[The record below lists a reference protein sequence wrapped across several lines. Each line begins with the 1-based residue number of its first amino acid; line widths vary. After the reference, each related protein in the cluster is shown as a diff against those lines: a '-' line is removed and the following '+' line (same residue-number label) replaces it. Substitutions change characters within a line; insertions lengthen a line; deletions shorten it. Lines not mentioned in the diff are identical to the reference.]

1 MALTIV
7 SFILVSYRNDN
18 YRNRAFYNSQNNWNN
33 WRPGNR
39 PQTQPSRPQP
49 ARPQGRGEVAAGLCY
64 AGAEFARRTK
74 ITTIARKHS
83 FALLTWQFSCG
94 ASMQNSHMDN
104 LSPASTPAFDI
115 SSQTSNPNAGLRGNY
130 AQMAADFTVQQRIN
144 EYTDEEQARWL
155 RLVERQLALI
165 QGRACH
171 EFIDAI
177 YGLTA
182 LDMRHG
188 IPDFVSVNV
197 ALKAATNWQLVAVPG
212 LLPDDVFFTHLA
224 NRRFPVTVW
233 LRSESEFDYIVEPDL
248 FHDFFGHVPMLFTP
262 IYADHLQAYGEGA
275 LKAKRL
281 GGLDWLARLYW
292 YTIEFG
298 LIRENGNESGDGKH
312 PIKAYGAGI
321 LSSPKELV
329 YALES
334 QVPQRLPFDV
344 MTSMRTKFLIDD
356 VQTTYFVLESCQQ
369 MRDDTAPDFAP
380 LYEALRAENA

>member
-1 MALTIV
+1 
-7 SFILVSYRNDN
+7 
-18 YRNRAFYNSQNNWNN
+18 
-33 WRPGNR
+33 
-39 PQTQPSRPQP
+39 
-49 ARPQGRGEVAAGLCY
+49 
-64 AGAEFARRTK
+64 
-74 ITTIARKHS
+74 
-83 FALLTWQFSCG
+83 
-94 ASMQNSHMDN
+94 MQNSHMDN

-115 SSQTSNPNAGLRGNY
+115 SSKTSNPNAGLRGNY

-356 VQTTYFVLESCQQ
+356 VQTTYFVLESFQQ
-369 MRDDTAPDFAP
+369 LRDDTAPDFAP

>member
-1 MALTIV
+1 
-7 SFILVSYRNDN
+7 
-18 YRNRAFYNSQNNWNN
+18 
-33 WRPGNR
+33 
-39 PQTQPSRPQP
+39 
-49 ARPQGRGEVAAGLCY
+49 
-64 AGAEFARRTK
+64 
-74 ITTIARKHS
+74 
-83 FALLTWQFSCG
+83 
-94 ASMQNSHMDN
+94 MDN
-104 LSPASTPAFDI
+104 LTPASIPAFDI
-115 SSQTSNPNAGLRGNY
+115 ASKTSNPNAELRGNY

-144 EYTDEEQARWL
+144 DYSDEEQARWL

-171 EFIDAI
+171 EFIDAV

-182 LDMRHG
+182 LDMRQG
-188 IPDFVSVNV
+188 IPDLASVNV

-212 LLPDDVFFTHLA
+212 LLPDEVFFTHLA
-224 NRRFPVTVW
+224 HRRFPVTVW

-298 LIRENGNESGDGKH
+298 LIRENGK
-312 PIKAYGAGI
+312 IRAYGAGV
-321 LSSPKELV
+321 LSSPKELI

-334 QVPQRLPFDV
+334 LVPQRLPFDV
-344 MTSMRTKFLIDD
+344 MTSMRSKFLIDD
-356 VQTTYFVLESCQQ
+356 VQTTYFVLESFQQ
-369 MRDDTAPDFAP
+369 LRDETAPDFAP
-380 LYEALRAENA
+380 LYEALRKEFA

>member
-1 MALTIV
+1 
-7 SFILVSYRNDN
+7 
-18 YRNRAFYNSQNNWNN
+18 
-33 WRPGNR
+33 
-39 PQTQPSRPQP
+39 
-49 ARPQGRGEVAAGLCY
+49 
-64 AGAEFARRTK
+64 
-74 ITTIARKHS
+74 
-83 FALLTWQFSCG
+83 
-94 ASMQNSHMDN
+94 MDN
-104 LSPASTPAFDI
+104 LTPASITAFDI
-115 SSQTSNPNAGLRGNY
+115 AAKTSNPNTELRGNY

-144 EYTDEEQARWL
+144 DYSDEEQARWL

-171 EFIDAI
+171 EFIDAV

-182 LDMRHG
+182 LDMRQG
-188 IPDFVSVNV
+188 IPDLASVNV

-224 NRRFPVTVW
+224 HRRFPVTVW

-298 LIRENGNESGDGKH
+298 LIRENGK
-312 PIKAYGAGI
+312 IRAYGAGV
-321 LSSPKELV
+321 LSSPKELI

-334 QVPQRLPFDV
+334 LVPQRLPFDV
-344 MTSMRTKFLIDD
+344 MTSMRSKFLIDD
-356 VQTTYFVLESCQQ
+356 VQTTYFVLDSFQQ
-369 MRDDTAPDFAP
+369 LRDETAPDFAP
-380 LYEALRAENA
+380 LYEALRNEAA

>member
-1 MALTIV
+1 MQ
-7 SFILVSYRNDN
+7 D
-18 YRNRAFYNSQNNWNN
+18 SQ
-33 WRPGNR
+33 PT
-39 PQTQPSRPQP
+39 P
-49 ARPQGRGEVAAGLCY
+49 V
-64 AGAEFARRTK
+64 
-74 ITTIARKHS
+74 
-83 FALLTWQFSCG
+83 
-94 ASMQNSHMDN
+94 
-104 LSPASTPAFDI
+104 PAFDI
-115 SSQTSNPNAGLRGNY
+115 SGKTSNPSTGLRGNY
-130 AQMAADFTVQQRIN
+130 AQMAADFTVQQRMAD
-144 EYTDEEQARWL
+144 YTDDEQARWL

-171 EFIDAI
+171 EFMNAI
-177 YGLTA
+177 NSLTA

-188 IPDFVSVNV
+188 IPDFAAVNV

-224 NRRFPVTVW
+224 HRRFPVTVW
-233 LRSESEFDYIVEPDL
+233 LRDESEFDYIVEPDL

-298 LIRENGNESGDGKH
+298 LIRENGK
-312 PIKAYGAGI
+312 ILAYGAGV

-334 QVPQRLPFDV
+334 LVPQRLPFDV
-344 MTSMRTKFLIDD
+344 MTSMRTPFLIDD
-356 VQTTYFVLESCQQ
+356 VQTTYFVLESFQQ
-369 MRDDTAPDFAP
+369 LRDDTAPDFSP
-380 LYEALRAENA
+380 LYEALRSEGA

>member
-1 MALTIV
+1 
-7 SFILVSYRNDN
+7 
-18 YRNRAFYNSQNNWNN
+18 
-33 WRPGNR
+33 
-39 PQTQPSRPQP
+39 
-49 ARPQGRGEVAAGLCY
+49 
-64 AGAEFARRTK
+64 
-74 ITTIARKHS
+74 
-83 FALLTWQFSCG
+83 
-94 ASMQNSHMDN
+94 MQNTDMDN
-104 LSPASTPAFDI
+104 LSPAPTPAFDI
-115 SSQTSNPNAGLRGNY
+115 SSKTSNQNAGLRGNY
-130 AQMAADFTVQQRIN
+130 AQMAADFTVQQRMT

-171 EFIDAI
+171 EFMDAI

-188 IPDFVSVNV
+188 IPDFASVNV
-197 ALKAATNWQLVAVPG
+197 ALKAATDWQLVAVPG

-233 LRSESEFDYIVEPDL
+233 LRSEAEFDYIVEPDL

-262 IYADHLQAYGEGA
+262 IYADHLRAYGEGA

-292 YTIEFG
+292 HTIEFG
-298 LIRENGNESGDGKH
+298 LIRENGK
-312 PIKAYGAGI
+312 IRAYGAGI

-334 QVPQRLPFDV
+334 LVPQRLPFDV
-344 MTSMRTKFLIDD
+344 MTSMRTSFLIDD
-356 VQTTYFVLESCQQ
+356 VQTKYFVLESFQQ
-369 MRDDTAPDFAP
+369 LRNETAPDFAP
-380 LYEALRAENA
+380 LYAALRSEGV